1 MWSQCIVNLLGI
13 IVGMEEFLGV
23 NKFLVVIVDGETQV
37 EVDEFW
43 KLAQKRLD
51 LQGSTFRWKVC
62 Q

>member
-1 MWSQCIVNLLGI
+1 MWRQCIVSLLGI
-13 IVGMEEFLGV
+13 IVGMGEFLEV
-23 NKFLVVIVDGETQV
+23 NKFLVVMVDGETQI
-37 EVDEFW
+37 EADEFW

>member
-1 MWSQCIVNLLGI
+1 
-13 IVGMEEFLGV
+13 MEEFLG
-23 NKFLVVIVDGETQV
+23 VIVDGETQV
-37 EVDEFW
+37 EADEFW